1 MSLQQ
6 KTLHTLL
13 CGHVICE
20 VSQPAIYRFLHE
32 EDRFEQVTPLI
43 EAMGCKIATTGG
55 RKGHFLAWADGSPEA
70 AAAIRST
77 AKDMQEE
84 CEKLIHCMSFM
95 LEVDDTAG
103 PLAMGDLLRA
113 AAIAEALDGNAAMRD
128 KLGTL
133 AAVMRVNSPT
143 DHGKITDILK
153 KLKDM
158 GYLTLVNRD
167 REEYFVT
174 GKIDR
179 INDIL
184 THFHSHIGS
193 LQIEADV
200 GDAQGDLF

>member
-6 KTLHTLL
+6 KTLHTFLG
-13 CGHVICE
+13 GHVICE

-32 EDRFEQVTPLI
+32 EDGFEQVTPLI

-55 RKGHFLAWADGSPEA
+55 KKGHFLAWADGSPEA

-95 LEVDDTAG
+95 LEVDDIAG

-200 GDAQGDLF
+200 GGVQGDLF

>member
-1 MSLQQ
+1 MSMQQ
-6 KTLHTLL
+6 KTLHALL
-13 CGHVICE
+13 GGSVICE
-20 VSQPAIYRFLHE
+20 VSQPGIYRYLHE
-32 EDRFEQVTPLI
+32 DGGFEEVTPLI

-55 RKGHFLAWADGSPEA
+55 KKGHFLAWRDGSPEA
-70 AAAIRST
+70 ATAIRST

-84 CEKLIHCMSFM
+84 CEKLLHCMSFM

-103 PLAMGDLLRA
+103 PLSMGDLVRA

-184 THFHSHIGS
+184 THFHSHIGA
-193 LQIEADV
+193 LHDEAEADE
-200 GDAQGDLF
+200 AQGALF